1 MSPTIKRR
9 SQKAWAS
16 PGKLVHVGEQKKAAV
31 EITAFHY
38 AETACQES
46 VLKTAVECR
55 VLQRQPGNTWINIE
69 GLHDT
74 GFMEQIGAQFGLH
87 PLILEDILN
96 TDQRPKLDDMGDY
109 ISVVMKML
117 DYDEATGGI
126 VTEQVSLILGENF
139 LISFQE
145 GRQGDLFDPVRER
158 IRSGKG
164 KIRKMGPDY
173 LAYALI
179 DGIVD
184 NYFSITEKI
193 SEKIEEIEETL
204 LSDPSNETIHAIHHL
219 KLAILH
225 LKKYIWPLR
234 EIINALAKGE
244 SPLISE
250 STLIYL
256 RDVYDHIIHAIDT
269 IETTRDMISGMLDI
283 YLSSVSNRMN
293 QVMKVLTVIA
303 TIFIPL
309 TFIAGVYGM
318 NFKYMPELDWPWGY
332 PMIMGFMAAAA
343 GVMLLLFK
351 RKNWM

>member
-1 MSPTIKRR
+1 MSPTIKHR

-16 PGKLVHVGEQKKAAV
+16 PGKIVHVGEQKKAAV
-31 EITAFHY
+31 EIDTFHY
-38 AETACQES
+38 SDAACEETM
-46 VLKTAVECR
+46 LKTAGQCR
-55 VLQRQPGNTWINIE
+55 DLQQQPGITWINIE

-74 GFMEQIGAQFGLH
+74 EFMEQIGAQFGLH

-96 TDQRPKLDDMGDY
+96 THQRPKLDDMGDY

-117 DYDEATGGI
+117 DYDEAGGGI
-126 VTEQVSLILGENF
+126 VTEQVSLILGSNF

-145 GRQGDLFDPVRER
+145 GRTGDLFNPVRER
-158 IRSGKG
+158 LRSGKG
-164 KIRKMGPDY
+164 KIRKTGPDY

-184 NYFSITEKI
+184 NYFAITEKI
-193 SEKIEEIEETL
+193 SEKIESIEEEL
-204 LSDPSNETIHAIHHL
+204 LTDPGNDIIHRIHHL
-219 KLAILH
+219 KLAILQ

-244 SPLISE
+244 SLLIRE

-256 RDVYDHIIHAIDT
+256 RDVYDHVIHAIDT
-269 IETTRDMISGMLDI
+269 IETTRDMLAGMLDI

-318 NFKYMPELDWPWGY
+318 NFKFMPELEWPWGY
-332 PMIMGFMAAAA
+332 PMAWGIMASIA
-343 GVMLLLFK
+343 GAMMLYFK
-351 RKNWM
+351 SKKWL

>member
-1 MSPTIKRR
+1 MSPTIKYR

-31 EITAFHY
+31 EISAFHY
-38 AETACQES
+38 TETACQES
-46 VLKTAVECR
+46 VLKTAAECR
-55 VLQRQPGNTWINIE
+55 ALQQQPGTTWINIE

-74 GFMEQIGAQFGLH
+74 AFMEQIGALFSLH

-109 ISVVMKML
+109 ISVVIKML

-139 LISFQE
+139 LITFQE
-145 GRQGDLFDPVRER
+145 GRQGDLFNPVRER

-179 DGIVD
+179 DGMVD
-184 NYFSITEKI
+184 NYFAVTEKI
-193 SEKIEEIEETL
+193 SEKIEEIEEAL

-219 KLAILH
+219 KVDILH

-256 RDVYDHIIHAIDT
+256 RDVYDHVIHAIDT

-318 NFKYMPELDWPWGY
+318 NFKYMQELEWPWGY
-332 PMIMGFMAAAA
+332 PMIMAFMAAAA
-343 GVMLLLFK
+343 GVMLFLFK
-351 RKNWM
+351 KKKWM

>member
-1 MSPTIKRR
+1 MSPTIKHR

-31 EITAFHY
+31 EITAFRY
-38 AETACQES
+38 TETACEKT
-46 VLKTAVECR
+46 VLKTAEECR
-55 VLQRQPGNTWINIE
+55 SLQQQPGTTWINIE

-74 GFMEQIGAQFGLH
+74 AFMEQIGAQFGLH

-96 TDQRPKLDDMGDY
+96 TDQRPKLDDMSDY

-117 DYDEATGGI
+117 DYDEDGGI
-126 VTEQVSLILGENF
+126 ITEQISLILGDNF
-139 LISFQE
+139 LITFQE
-145 GRQGDLFDPVRER
+145 GTQGDLFDPVRER

-184 NYFSITEKI
+184 NYFAITEKI
-193 SEKIEEIEETL
+193 SEKIEAIEETL
-204 LSDPSNETIHAIHHL
+204 LSDPGNEVIHDIHHL

-225 LKKYIWPLR
+225 LKRYIWPLR

-256 RDVYDHIIHAIDT
+256 RDVYDHVIHAIDT

-318 NFKYMPELDWPWGY
+318 NFKHMPELEWPWGY
-332 PMIMGFMAAAA
+332 PMIMAFMAAAA

-351 RKNWM
+351 KKKWM

>member
-1 MSPTIKRR
+1 MSPSIKRR

-16 PGKLVHVGEQKKAAV
+16 PGKLVHIGEQKKAAV

-38 AETACQES
+38 TETVCHET
-46 VLKTAVECR
+46 VLKTAGECHA
-55 VLQRQPGNTWINIE
+55 LQQQPGNTWINIE

-74 GFMEQIGAQFGLH
+74 AFIEQIGVLFGLH

-109 ISVVMKML
+109 ISIVMKML
-117 DYDEATGGI
+117 DYDETGGGI
-126 VTEQVSLILGENF
+126 LTEQVSLILGNNF

-145 GRQGDLFDPVRER
+145 GLQGDLFDPVRER
-158 IRSGKG
+158 LRSNKG
-164 KIRKMGPDY
+164 KIRKTGTDY

-184 NYFSITEKI
+184 NYFTITEKI
-193 SEKIEEIEETL
+193 SEKIEVIEESL
-204 LSDPSNETIHAIHHL
+204 LSDPTNETIHAIHHL

-244 SPLISE
+244 STLISE
-250 STLIYL
+250 TTLIYL

-332 PMIMGFMAAAA
+332 PMVMGFMAVAAA
-343 GVMLLLFK
+343 VMLLLFK
-351 RKNWM
+351 RKNWL

>member
-31 EITAFHY
+31 EISAFHY
-38 AETACQES
+38 TETACEES
-46 VLKTAVECR
+46 ALKTAEECR
-55 VLQRQPGNTWINIE
+55 ALQQQPGTTWINIE

-74 GFMEQIGAQFGLH
+74 AFMEHIGALFGLH

-96 TDQRPKLDDMGDY
+96 TDQRPKLDDMGEY
-109 ISVVMKML
+109 ISLVMKML
-117 DYDEATGGI
+117 DYDEAKGCI
-126 VTEQVSLILGENF
+126 VTEQVSLILGDNF
-139 LISFQE
+139 LITFQE
-145 GRQGDLFDPVRER
+145 GQQGDLFDPVRER
-158 IRSGKG
+158 LRSGKG

-184 NYFSITEKI
+184 NYFAVTEKI
-193 SEKIEEIEETL
+193 SEKIEGIEETL
-204 LSDPSNETIHAIHHL
+204 LSDPSNETIHGIHHL

-244 SPLISE
+244 SPLIRE